1 MNLGQLEVF
10 VAIVNSGSLKKAAE
24 TIGITHSA
32 VSYSLSKFEAEL
44 GVTLL
49 ERGRQGITL
58 TRIGEIVLEHARNIL
73 GEAEIIRQEANRDR
87 GLSAGKIRFACVPQ
101 VPSRLLTGIVRDF
114 QYQYP
119 DIEVVLFQGHEPEVR
134 HWLEKR
140 IVDVGTLV
148 QKENYP
154 QSAQFLE
161 SNVAVLLPVG
171 HRLAQQPKVTL
182 HELKHEPLIG
192 TRREIEATTEIT
204 PAYAFSEL
212 QLQHQ
217 VTETQT
223 IIAMVA
229 EGMGVAI
236 MPHMVIDEVS
246 SQKVVFKPLHP
257 TVIMR
262 AFLVA
267 NINSPITQAF
277 LEVAQNWTKSHG
289 YLPADT

>member
-10 VAIVNSGSLKKAAE
+10 VAIVNNGSLKKAAE
-24 TIGITHSA
+24 AIGITHSA

-58 TRIGEIVLEHARNIL
+58 TRIGEVVLDHARIIL
-73 GEAEIIRQEANRDR
+73 GEAEIIRQEANRER

-101 VPSRLLTGIVRDF
+101 VPSRLLTGIIRDF

-119 DIEVVLFQGHEPEVR
+119 EIEVVLFQGREQEVNQ
-134 HWLEKR
+134 WLENR
-140 IVDVGTLV
+140 IVDVGTVV
-148 QKENYP
+148 QTGNYP
-154 QSAQFLE
+154 LSVQFLE
-161 SNVAVLLPVG
+161 SNVAALLPAD
-171 HRLAQQPKVTL
+171 HSLADQPKVSL
-182 HELKHEPLIG
+182 SALKNESLIG

-204 PAYAFSEL
+204 PHGAFSAL

-223 IIAMVA
+223 VIAMVA

-236 MPHMVIDEVS
+236 IPHMLIDEVS
-246 SQKVVFKPLHP
+246 NDKVVFKPLHP
-257 TVIMR
+257 TVTMR

-267 NINSPITQAF
+267 NINSPMTQAF
-277 LEVAQNWTKSHG
+277 LDVAQNWTKSHG
-289 YLPADT
+289 YLPIDT